1 MTLYSFVHLISWIMH
16 FSYICFPCAP
26 TLGEP
31 CWEEHH
37 CRGPKGFQQTR
48 TCAAPVIGEQ
58 QLDPSASGPFRRQE
72 ALSSVGQR
80 TILHSS
86 AKVSGC
92 HAMTQ
97 SVMFIQQPYI
107 DVSGLSSLEQLDLTS
122 VKLETLHEDSLRG
135 LKQLKLLAM
144 RHLSAEHEHISL
156 TQFFEPAKPV
166 IQS

>member
-1 MTLYSFVHLISWIMH
+1 MLFEYVWMGIITHYIVHLISWTMH

-31 CWEEHH
+31 RCEEHH

-86 AKVSGC
+86 AKVSSS

-97 SVMFIQQPYI
+97 CVMFIQQPYI
-107 DVSGLSSLEQLDLTS
+107 KLMFQVYHHWSSWTWHELSW
-122 VKLETLHEDSLRG
+122 
-135 LKQLKLLAM
+135 KQCTEILFGA
-144 RHLSAEHEHISL
+144 
-156 TQFFEPAKPV
+156 
-166 IQS
+166 

>member
-1 MTLYSFVHLISWIMH
+1 MDNAFFLH
-16 FSYICFPCAP
+16 ICLRCAP

-31 CWEEHH
+31 RCEEHH

-86 AKVSGC
+86 AKASSMLRAC
-92 HAMTQ
+92 
-97 SVMFIQQPYI
+97 FEQPCNDTMC
-107 DVSGLSSLEQLDLTS
+107 DVHTAAYSSH
-122 VKLETLHEDSLRG
+122 TLN
-135 LKQLKLLAM
+135 
-144 RHLSAEHEHISL
+144 
-156 TQFFEPAKPV
+156 
-166 IQS
+166 

>member
-1 MTLYSFVHLISWIMH
+1 MGEKYMCKKGFWVKSLCVKNIGEHRDRWDAGFRSPFSGSFVHLISFGWIMH

-31 CWEEHH
+31 RCEEHH

-58 QLDPSASGPFRRQE
+58 QLDPSASGPLRRQE

-97 SVMFIQQPYI
+97 CVMFI
-107 DVSGLSSLEQLDLTS
+107 
-122 VKLETLHEDSLRG
+122 
-135 LKQLKLLAM
+135 
-144 RHLSAEHEHISL
+144 
-156 TQFFEPAKPV
+156 
-166 IQS
+166 